1 MEDLIGFTF
10 IALVSLIIIIV
21 GLKWP
26 VISRIIYVALFVRIL
41 FILIGH
47 YIIPLPDSTKDAA
60 GLEELAWSYGQNGFD
75 SAISL
80 FPGINSFFFSWSI
93 GVLYSIFGR
102 SILLAQ
108 SIGLFFWIISVF
120 LAWFISEKFGIVKQ
134 QLK

>member
-26 VISRIIYVALFVRIL
+26 VVSRIIYVALFVRIL

-80 FPGINSFFFSWSI
+80 FPGINSFFL
-93 GVLYSIFGR
+93 V
-102 SILLAQ
+102 
-108 SIGLFFWIISVF
+108 GL
-120 LAWFISEKFGIVKQ
+120 
-134 QLK
+134 